1 MGSFFVKHKRI
12 SAVLILCILSAGT
25 VFSMTGCAGND
36 DFSAYTKTLFQEE
49 ISSNTLSMHYT
60 ISDPVSYEIDDYTVS
75 LGDFSKENRQQELS
89 HLTDIKQK
97 LSSFSHSRLS
107 DENDLTLDVLNS
119 YIDTQ
124 IALSDYSLYKDPLL
138 PSGGDAIFV
147 PLLFAEYSFDS
158 ARDITEYFALL
169 RQFPDYLLEILEFE
183 QEKADA
189 GLFMSDAQCQ
199 NTLSQLESYI
209 ENPKEHSLLLTF
221 SNRIKDFS
229 LSQSEKDKLLEE
241 NESIFE
247 KKILPAY
254 KSLIQGLSSLMGCGR
269 NSSGLCNFPEGKAY
283 YTALVQS
290 YTGLDATIEEITTMI
305 ENARAEDFATCSN
318 LIAAHPNLLETCSSY
333 EWNYTENTQIF
344 QTLAQKM
351 KKDFPAAPDYS
362 YNICYVDPSLK
373 DYFAPAFYITSP
385 MDDYLENTIYI
396 NSASDYPDIYYF
408 TTLAHEGIPG
418 HMYQT
423 IMSYQYGLPPIRS
436 ILNFPGYTEGWATYV
451 ELLSFSYTG
460 LEENLTDL
468 LMHNQAATLSLYAT
482 SDIGI
487 HYYNWDKEK
496 LYAFWNQYGVSDK
509 KSIDSIRDLILNDP
523 GNYLKY
529 YVGYLNFR
537 NLRYRM
543 MQTYKDSFSLMAFH
557 EALLRIGPAP
567 FSVVEKYLP
576 EYYEKA
582 AQ

>member
-25 VFSMTGCAGND
+25 VLSMTGCAGND

-183 QEKADA
+183 QEKAGA

-209 ENPKEHSLLLTF
+209 KNPKEHSLLLTF

-362 YNICYVDPSLK
+362 CNICYVDPSLK